1 MKVIIGSWIINEN
14 VLHKTCGLLK
24 TEMRE
29 RSGPAVVWCKST
41 QERIRQ
47 KTHVVELK
55 GHSINFLLHIHKV
68 GGITRDWFK
77 NERTK
82 IQSSRGWD
90 ILVKTTGS
98 YVSHDA
104 TNSAFSL
111 DLPCLGN
118 SMLPVSQ
125 EHRFSLEKWSPSSDQ
140 HYFVRL
146 DEAPPVSS
154 LTALQ
159 LFSPPSIWS
168 LLHYLQLSVHMQ
180 TVEIELHEHID
191 IEKSM

>member
-29 RSGPAVVWCKST
+29 RSGPAVWCKST

-111 DLPCLGN
+111 DLPCLGKVQLFQTPCSQFPRN
-118 SMLPVSQ
+118 TGFLLKNGLQAQINIILSDLTKLLQSPVLQ
-125 EHRFSLEKWSPSSDQ
+125 HCSSS
-140 HYFVRL
+140 
-146 DEAPPVSS
+146 APPPSEVCYII
-154 LTALQ
+154 
-159 LFSPPSIWS
+159 FSYRFTCKLWK
-168 LLHYLQLSVHMQ
+168 LSCMN
-180 TVEIELHEHID
+180 ILI
-191 IEKSM
+191 